1 MTARPDFFIA
11 GASKC
16 GTTALYQYL
25 SWHPHVYMSRDKEP
39 KFFCTDLKTTGG
51 VYTLD
56 EYQALFA
63 SAPHDC
69 LTGEATTLYLYSTV
83 AIEHIMAYN
92 PNAKIIVMLRYPVDA
107 AHALH
112 ATAWSYRI
120 ENIED
125 FEEAWRAQDARRM
138 GERMPPN
145 WPDAATLRY
154 GAIYRYAEQVRRV
167 MEHVPEKQRLIMLY
181 EEFFADPR
189 SCYASVLDFLQLDPQ
204 SHAAFP
210 VINGSRGSRSP
221 RFERLLRKPPRWIK
235 TLYAPMRPLVQPT
248 GFSPARALSELN
260 AVPRPKVAPRPAFRA
275 ELDRYF
281 ADDVA
286 ELECLLGRPLWR
298 EHAGRKCAM

>member
-16 GTTALYQYL
+16 GTTALFEYL
-25 SWHPHVYMSRDKEP
+25 SSHPQVYMSRDKEP
-39 KFFCTDLKTTGG
+39 KFFCTDLKTSGG

-56 EYQALFA
+56 EYRALFA
-63 SAPHDC
+63 SAPPNC

-83 AIEHIMAYN
+83 AIERVMAYN

-112 ATAWSYRI
+112 GTAWSYRI

-145 WPDAATLRY
+145 WPDPATLRY

-167 MEHVPEKQRLIMLY
+167 MEHVPEKQRRIMVY

-189 SCYASVLDFLQLDPQ
+189 SQYAKLLDFLQLAPDPQ
-204 SHAAFP
+204 AAFP
-210 VINGSRGSRSP
+210 VINGSRGSRSR
-221 RFERLLRKPPRWIK
+221 RFERLLRKPPPWLK
-235 TLYAPMRPLVQPT
+235 TLYAPMRPLLRQA
-248 GFSPARALSELN
+248 GFSPVQALSELN
-260 AVPRPKVAPRPAFRA
+260 AVPRPKAALRPAFKA

-281 ADDVA
+281 ADDIA
-286 ELECLLGRPLWR
+286 ELEGLLGRPLWR
-298 EHAGRKCAM
+298 QRAGRK

>member
-1 MTARPDFFIA
+1 VTVRPDFFIA

-16 GTTALYQYL
+16 GTTALFEYL
-25 SWHPHVYMSRDKEP
+25 SSHPHVYMSRDKEP

-51 VYTLD
+51 VYTID
-56 EYQALFA
+56 DYRALFA
-63 SAPHDC
+63 SAPPNC

-83 AIEHIMAYN
+83 AIARVMAYN

-125 FEEAWRAQDARRM
+125 FEEAWRAQDARCL

-167 MEHVPEKQRLIMLY
+167 MEHVPERQRRIMVY

-189 SCYASVLDFLQLDPQ
+189 TQYARLLDFLQLAPDP
-204 SHAAFP
+204 SAAFP
-210 VINGSRGSRSP
+210 IVNGSRGSRS
-221 RFERLLRKPPRWIK
+221 RRIERSLRKPPRWLK
-235 TLYAPMRPLVQPT
+235 TLYAPMRPLLRQT
-248 GFSPARALSELN
+248 GFSPAEALSEFN
-260 AVPRPKVAPRPAFRA
+260 AVPRPKPALRPAFRA

-281 ADDVA
+281 AEDIA
-286 ELECLLGRPLWR
+286 ELEGLVGRPLWR
-298 EHAGRKCAM
+298 QRSGRAA

>member
-11 GASKC
+11 GAAKC
-16 GTTALYQYL
+16 GTTALFEYL
-25 SWHPHVYMSRDKEP
+25 RGHPHVYMARNKEP

-56 EYQALFA
+56 EYRALFA
-63 SAPHDC
+63 SAPLDC

-83 AIEHIMAYN
+83 AIERVMAYN

-112 ATAWSYRI
+112 ATAWSHRI

-125 FEEAWRAQDARRM
+125 FEEAWRAQDARSL

-145 WPDAATLRY
+145 WPDPATLRY

-167 MEHVPEKQRLIMLY
+167 IEFVPKKQRRIIVY

-189 SCYASVLDFLQLDPQ
+189 NQYASLLDFLQLAPDPR
-204 SHAAFP
+204 AAFP
-210 VINGSRGSRSP
+210 VVNGARGSRS
-221 RFERLLRKPPRWIK
+221 RGLERLLRSPPRWLK
-235 TLYAPMRPLVQPT
+235 TLYAPMRPLLRQAGV
-248 GFSPARALSELN
+248 SPVRALSELN
-260 AVPRPKVAPRPAFRA
+260 AVARPKPALRPAFRA
-275 ELDRYF
+275 ELDRFF
-281 ADDVA
+281 ADDIA
-286 ELECLLGRPLWR
+286 ELEVLLGRALWR
-298 EHAGRKCAM
+298 HRTA